1 MKIYITFLTEK
12 FKKKKFNSFTRSY
25 MLIYRGQKYFLSSLT
40 IIINDDMNVIVP
52 LQIWMIVI

>member
-1 MKIYITFLTEK
+1 
-12 FKKKKFNSFTRSY
+12 